1 MEIIFIDVINKE
13 YEYFCQLYW
22 QVNENGRF
30 SYSMLKLEEKTQLKT
45 KEIKEIVAKSC
56 KAYCLKL
63 QCVSCGEM
71 EPLKDRSH
79 FSHLSNLEHI
89 CIDCIHVENEKERLE
104 KVEYIELMMLFKK
117 EKAISIN
124 DISFENCVYL
134 LALIRHSADENLM
147 YLESLESQKCKKL
160 TPSYEFDK
168 HVIEK
173 LYTEGVLAI
182 SSVTN
187 LELLKASEDTISFN
201 ITSMCWEVII
211 SETDN
216 LSVIIDLLEDKLS
229 NIHFL
234 NENKDVLISLC
245 KENNLF
251 ECFFYLNHEMSEYG
265 FTSFQIGEK
274 TTKNITNLLENVSV
288 GQVFHIITKTVTDAF
303 IYHQKKSNK
312 INKGQAANSVVDA
325 MKRMYERYLA
335 NGWQIYSKYRPRDY
349 PQSVLCQILFVFI
362 LHTDD
367 GGIHKPLNQIII
379 EDERGIFRLIK

>member
-1 MEIIFIDVINKE
+1 MEIIFIDVIDKE
-13 YEYFCQLYW
+13 YESFCQLYW

-45 KEIKEIVAKSC
+45 KEIKAIVAKSC

-63 QCVSCGEM
+63 KCVSCGEM

-79 FSHLSNLEHI
+79 FSHLSHLEHI
-89 CIDCIHVENEKERLE
+89 CIDCIRIENEKERLE
-104 KVEYIELMMLFKK
+104 KIEYIDMMMLCKK

-147 YLESLESQKCKKL
+147 YLESIESQKCKKL
-160 TPSYEFDK
+160 TPSCEFDRYI
-168 HVIEK
+168 IEK
-173 LYTEGVLAI
+173 LYAEGVLAI
-182 SSVTN
+182 SSATN
-187 LELLKASEDTISFN
+187 LKRLTVSEDDIHFN
-201 ITSMCWEVII
+201 KISMCWEVIVA
-211 SETDN
+211 ETDN

-229 NIHFL
+229 DIYFINI
-234 NENKDVLISLC
+234 NKEILINLC
-245 KENNLF
+245 KENNLY
-251 ECFFYLNHEMSEYG
+251 ECFFYLNNEMSEYG

-274 TTKNITNLLENVSV
+274 TTKNIVNLLESISV

-303 IYHQKKSNK
+303 IYHQKKSTK

-325 MKRMYERYLA
+325 MKRMYERYSA

-379 EDERGIFRLIK
+379 EDKRGIFSAP

>member
-79 FSHLSNLEHI
+79 FSHLSDLEHI
-89 CIDCIHVENEKERLE
+89 CIDCIRVENEKERLE
-104 KVEYIELMMLFKK
+104 KVEYIELMMLCKK

-147 YLESLESQKCKKL
+147 YLESLESQKYKKL
-160 TPSYEFDK
+160 TPSYELDR
-168 HVIEK
+168 HIIEK
-173 LYTEGVLAI
+173 LYAEGVLAI

-187 LELLKASEDTISFN
+187 LELLKVSEDSISFN

-211 SETDN
+211 AETDN

-229 NIHFL
+229 SIHFL

-251 ECFFYLNHEMSEYG
+251 ECFFYLNHEMYEYG

-325 MKRMYERYLA
+325 MKRMYERYSA
-335 NGWQIYSKYRPRDY
+335 NGWQIYSKYRRRDY

-379 EDERGIFRLIK
+379 EDERGIFSAH

>member
-1 MEIIFIDVINKE
+1 MEIIFVEVINKE
-13 YEYFCQLYW
+13 YESLCQLYW
-22 QVNENGRF
+22 QVEENSRF

-45 KEIKEIVAKSC
+45 KEIKAIVAKSC

-89 CIDCIHVENEKERLE
+89 CIDCIHIENENERLE
-104 KVEYIELMMLFKK
+104 KTKYIDLMMLYKK

-124 DISFENCVYL
+124 DVSFENSVYL

-147 YLESLESQKCKKL
+147 YLESVESHRYKKL
-160 TPSYEFDK
+160 TPSYEFDR
-168 HVIEK
+168 HIIEK
-173 LYTEGVLAI
+173 LYAEGVLAI

-187 LELLKASEDTISFN
+187 LELLKVSEGSISFN
-201 ITSMCWEVII
+201 IISMCWEVII
-211 SETDN
+211 AETDN
-216 LSVIIDLLEDKLS
+216 LSVIIDLLEGKLS
-229 NIHFL
+229 SIHFL
-234 NENKDVLISLC
+234 NENKDALISLC

-251 ECFFYLNHEMSEYG
+251 ECFFYINNEMSEYG

-274 TTKNITNLLENVSV
+274 TTKNIANLLESVSV

-303 IYHQKKSNK
+303 IYHQKKSTK

-325 MKRMYERYLA
+325 MKRMYERYSA

-379 EDERGIFRLIK
+379 EDERGIFSAP

>member
-1 MEIIFIDVINKE
+1 MEIIFVEVINKE
-13 YEYFCQLYW
+13 YESLCQLYW
-22 QVNENGRF
+22 QVEENSRF

-45 KEIKEIVAKSC
+45 KEIKAIVAKSC

-89 CIDCIHVENEKERLE
+89 CIDCIHIENENERLE
-104 KVEYIELMMLFKK
+104 KIEYIDLMMLYKK

-124 DISFENCVYL
+124 DVSFENSVYL

-147 YLESLESQKCKKL
+147 YLESVESHRYKKL
-160 TPSYEFDK
+160 TPSYEFDR
-168 HVIEK
+168 HIIEK
-173 LYTEGVLAI
+173 LYAEGVLAI

-187 LELLKASEDTISFN
+187 LELLKVSEGSISFN
-201 ITSMCWEVII
+201 IISMCWEVII
-211 SETDN
+211 AETDN
-216 LSVIIDLLEDKLS
+216 LSVIIDLLEGKLS
-229 NIHFL
+229 SIHFL
-234 NENKDVLISLC
+234 NENKDALISLC

-251 ECFFYLNHEMSEYG
+251 ECFFYINNEMSEYG

-274 TTKNITNLLENVSV
+274 TTKNIANLLESVSV

-303 IYHQKKSNK
+303 IYHQKKSTK

-325 MKRMYERYLA
+325 MKRMYERYSA

-379 EDERGIFRLIK
+379 EDERGIFSAP

>member
-1 MEIIFIDVINKE
+1 MEIIFVEVINKE
-13 YEYFCQLYW
+13 YESLCQLYW
-22 QVNENGRF
+22 QVEENSRF

-45 KEIKEIVAKSC
+45 KEIKAIVAKSC

-89 CIDCIHVENEKERLE
+89 CIDCIHIENENERLE
-104 KVEYIELMMLFKK
+104 KAEYIDLMMFYKK

-124 DISFENCVYL
+124 DVSFENSVYL

-147 YLESLESQKCKKL
+147 YLESVESHRYKKL
-160 TPSYEFDK
+160 TPSYEFDR
-168 HVIEK
+168 HIIEK
-173 LYTEGVLAI
+173 LYAEGVLAI
-182 SSVTN
+182 SSATN
-187 LELLKASEDTISFN
+187 LELLKVSEGSISFN
-201 ITSMCWEVII
+201 IISMCWEVII
-211 SETDN
+211 AETDN
-216 LSVIIDLLEDKLS
+216 LSVIIDLLEGKLS
-229 NIHFL
+229 SIHFL
-234 NENKDVLISLC
+234 NENKDALISLC

-251 ECFFYLNHEMSEYG
+251 ECFFYINNEMSEYG

-274 TTKNITNLLENVSV
+274 TTKNIANLLESVSV

-303 IYHQKKSNK
+303 IYHQKKSTK

-325 MKRMYERYLA
+325 MKRMYERYSA

-379 EDERGIFRLIK
+379 EDERGIFSAP

>member
-1 MEIIFIDVINKE
+1 MEIIFIDVIDKE
-13 YEYFCQLYW
+13 YESFCQLYW

-45 KEIKEIVAKSC
+45 KEIKAIVAKSC

-79 FSHLSNLEHI
+79 FSHLSHLEHI
-89 CIDCIHVENEKERLE
+89 CIDCIRIENEKERLE
-104 KVEYIELMMLFKK
+104 KIEYIDMMMLCKK

-147 YLESLESQKCKKL
+147 YLESIESQKCKKL
-160 TPSYEFDK
+160 TPSCEFDRYI
-168 HVIEK
+168 IEK
-173 LYTEGVLAI
+173 LYAEGVLAI
-182 SSVTN
+182 SSATN
-187 LELLKASEDTISFN
+187 LKRLTVSEDDIHFN
-201 ITSMCWEVII
+201 KISMCWEVIVA
-211 SETDN
+211 ETDN

-229 NIHFL
+229 DIYFINT
-234 NENKDVLISLC
+234 NKEILINLC
-245 KENNLF
+245 KESNLY
-251 ECFFYLNHEMSEYG
+251 ECFFYLNNEMSEYG

-274 TTKNITNLLENVSV
+274 TTKNIVNLLESISV

-303 IYHQKKSNK
+303 IYHQKKSTK

-325 MKRMYERYLA
+325 MKRMYERYSA

-379 EDERGIFRLIK
+379 EDKRGIFSAP